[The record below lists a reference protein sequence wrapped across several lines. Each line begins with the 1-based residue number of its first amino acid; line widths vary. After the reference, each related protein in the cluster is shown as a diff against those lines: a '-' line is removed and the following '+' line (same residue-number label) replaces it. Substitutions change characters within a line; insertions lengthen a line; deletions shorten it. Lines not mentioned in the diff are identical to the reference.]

1 MSIINCQY
9 KFDTHFFYANLNTNG
24 QTQTNERK
32 RIMSEIKD
40 QEAEVK
46 ACEACAEEAEKNA
59 AAAEATA
66 PAVDDAAKAAAKKKN
81 AMIVRCVIWGIVLIG
96 VVCFFIFKKDIM
108 EYMRRGKIVAQ
119 ITEDSKRD
127 LGIAPFAVKYIG
139 DNKYEVTFEDPAKA
153 KRDNKVVI
161 VYDVQKHELSRATDN
176 DDAIWDIR
184 KRTYAKSKRAKKPAA
199 EAPAEPAKE

>member
-1 MSIINCQY
+1 
-9 KFDTHFFYANLNTNG
+9 
-24 QTQTNERK
+24 
-32 RIMSEIKD
+32 
-40 QEAEVK
+40 
-46 ACEACAEEAEKNA
+46 
-59 AAAEATA
+59 
-66 PAVDDAAKAAAKKKN
+66 
-81 AMIVRCVIWGIVLIG
+81 
-96 VVCFFIFKKDIM
+96 M

-153 KRDNKVVI
+153 KRDNKVII

-199 EAPAEPAKE
+199 EAPAEPAKK